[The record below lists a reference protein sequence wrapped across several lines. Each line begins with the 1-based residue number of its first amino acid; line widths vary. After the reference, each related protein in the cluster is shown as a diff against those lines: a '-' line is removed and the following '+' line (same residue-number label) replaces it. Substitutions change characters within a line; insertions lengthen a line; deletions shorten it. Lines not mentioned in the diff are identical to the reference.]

1 MDGPACRT
9 LHSTLAVGR
18 ALLQEAVEVRAK
30 LPPALKSYCF
40 GFVSQLYPSNSC
52 VILGR
57 LLYLSVSA
65 VKLEG
70 STSPPPYRRHEMT
83 VLVKNGTWRVLL

>member
-30 LPPALKSYCF
+30 SPPALKSYCF

-70 STSPPPYRRHEMT
+70 STSPRIVGM
-83 VLVKNGTWRVLL
+83 K